1 MNILADR
8 LKNIPQYLFME
19 LRDRIKQIEASGTD
33 LISLAIGD
41 PVEPTPAY
49 IIESLRQAALDPSN
63 HQYPTDEQRGM
74 HDFRAAVARWY
85 QRKYGVQLDPETEI
99 LGLSG
104 SKEGIHNLLMAM
116 VNPGEVVMVT
126 DPGYPGYLANIP
138 IVGGEPYRIPLLA
151 QNGFLP
157 DLDDIPESVCHKTKV
172 FFFNYPN
179 NPTGACATTEFFAHL
194 VAWATRHHIF
204 LVHDNPYSELVLP
217 GGEKLSLLQ
226 IPGAN
231 DISVEF
237 NSLSKTYN
245 MTGWRIGM
253 AAGNPAIIQAMSKF
267 KENVT
272 SGIFNAIQLASIKA
286 LDDGDEDIEKMIGI
300 YARRRAMA
308 LEEMR
313 GWGIDTA
320 VGKGTFYLWLP
331 VPSGMSS
338 IEFTTRLLEE
348 AHVLVT
354 AGSAFG
360 EHGEGFFRMSL
371 TVTDDRLARALERMK
386 RTLI

>member
-8 LKNIPQYLFME
+8 LKSIPHYLFME
-19 LRDRIKQIEASGTD
+19 LRDRIKQIEACGTD

-49 IIESLRQAALDPSN
+49 IIESLRQAALDPTN

-74 HDFRAAVARWY
+74 HDFRSAVARWY
-85 QRKYGVQLDPETEI
+85 QRKYGVRLDPETEV

-104 SKEGIHNLLMAM
+104 SKEGIHNLLMAI

-138 IVGGEPYRIPLLA
+138 IVGAEPYRLPLLA
-151 QNGFLP
+151 QNQFLP
-157 DLDDIPESVCHKTKV
+157 DLDNIPESVCRKAKV

-179 NPTGACATTEFFAHL
+179 NPTGACATTEFFTRL
-194 VAWATRHHIF
+194 VAWATRHQIF

-226 IPGAN
+226 IPGAK
-231 DISVEF
+231 DICVEF

-286 LDDGDEDIEKMIGI
+286 LDDGDEDIEKMIQI

-308 LEEMR
+308 LEEIR
-313 GWGIDTA
+313 EWGIDTT

-331 VPSGMSS
+331 VPKNMSS
-338 IEFTTRLLEE
+338 IEFTTRLLEQ

-386 RTLI
+386 RTLN